1 MAEQIPAATQKRA
14 DVAFLP
20 HIGEEAFLAFLANE
34 SVLETPAIERIRVAR
49 QRSAQPI
56 EVILLELGLMSEE
69 QLADAQARHLGLRL
83 ATKAELP
90 ELPLFEQEL
99 SRDFL
104 RSISAIP
111 IAADER
117 TIVVATA
124 QPLNSGS
131 IAAIG
136 FQLDRNVE
144 PRVMVRSEWVDGFA
158 RLYGR
163 MAEADVTAA
172 APQDDE
178 AADFASDDL
187 ERLKDIAREAPI
199 IRLVNRLIVEAV
211 TSGASDIHLEPLA
224 DRVRIRTRID
234 GALRNAEFMTPSV
247 FAGVCTRIKILAQM
261 DIAERRLPQDGRIKM
276 SVKGH
281 EVDLRVASMPTLH
294 GESLVLRVLD
304 RSRVEL
310 AYPALGFAA
319 DEIAILEELTRHPNG
334 IVLVTGPTGS
344 GKTTTLYAA
353 LTALNRNDRKIF
365 TVEDPIEYHLPGII
379 QIQTKS
385 SIGLDF
391 ASALKA
397 ILRQD
402 PDMVM
407 VGEIRETEVGR
418 VAIQAALTG
427 HLVFSTVHTNRAAS
441 AVTRLVDM
449 GLDKFLIAA
458 TVRGVV
464 AQRLVRKLCRACAE
478 PDDEALPLLRS
489 MGAELEPV
497 GDGAHGGPLRA
508 RGCDRCGGTGYAGR
522 TTICEIARVDRAIRE
537 LILANASEDEV
548 EAAARRAG
556 MRTLFDSGARKVL
569 AGVTSAEEL
578 FHTVHG
584 DA

>member
-1 MAEQIPAATQKRA
+1 M
-14 DVAFLP
+14 AFLP
-20 HIGEEAFLAFLANE
+20 HGGEEAFLAFLAGEN
-34 SVLETPAIERIRVAR
+34 VLEPPAIERARVAR
-49 QRSAQPI
+49 QRSAQPLEI
-56 EVILLELGLMSEE
+56 ILLELGLLSEE
-69 QLADAQARHLGLRL
+69 QLAQAQARHLGLRL
-83 ATKAELP
+83 ATKSELP
-90 ELPLFEQEL
+90 VLPLFEQEL

-104 RSISAIP
+104 RAISAIP

-117 TIVVATA
+117 RVVVATA

-144 PRVMVRSEWVDGFA
+144 ACVMVRSEWMDAFA
-158 RLYGR
+158 HLYGTVE
-163 MAEADVTAA
+163 AEVGEA
-172 APQDDE
+172 APRGGE
-178 AADFASDDL
+178 TAEFANDDL

-211 TSGASDIHLEPLA
+211 TSGASDIHFEPLA
-224 DRVRIRTRID
+224 DRVRIRIRVD
-234 GALRNAEFMTPSV
+234 GALRNAEFMTPSI
-247 FAGVCTRIKILAQM
+247 FSGVCTRIKILAQM

-276 SVKGH
+276 SVKGR

-294 GESLVLRVLD
+294 GESLVLRILD
-304 RSRVEL
+304 RARVEL
-310 AYPALGFAA
+310 AYSALGFVAG
-319 DEIAILEELTRHPNG
+319 EIAIIEELTTHPNG

-353 LTALNRNDRKIF
+353 LTALNRDDRKIF
-365 TVEDPIEYHLPGII
+365 TVEDPIEFHLPGII

-391 ASALKA
+391 ASALRS

-407 VGEIRETEVGR
+407 VGEIRDAEVGR

-427 HLVFSTVHTNRAAS
+427 HLVLSTVHTNRAAS

-464 AQRLVRKLCRACAE
+464 AQRLVRKVCRACAV
-478 PDDEALPLLRS
+478 PDEEALPLLSS
-489 MGAELEPV
+489 MGAELDSAMD
-497 GDGAHGGPLRA
+497 GDSAGPLQA
-508 RGCDRCGGTGYAGR
+508 KGCDRCGGTGYAGR
-522 TTICEIARVDRAIRE
+522 TTICEIARVDRSIRE
-537 LILANASEDEV
+537 LILA
-548 EAAARRAG
+548 
-556 MRTLFDSGARKVL
+556 
-569 AGVTSAEEL
+569 
-578 FHTVHG
+578 
-584 DA
+584 